1 VKKLLMKRWLFLGLL
16 SLLGSG
22 IVTQVAGPRAL
33 ADSIT
38 STTLAGN
45 FSSPTFGPSN
55 DFFYVLQSFEE
66 EVDGAGVFR
75 SNFLKIRA
83 SDLGIVTSTRIE
95 FAVYKL
101 VINSAGTHAYG
112 SQSQSYGSGNR
123 IAKINLTTLAVTE
136 IQITSLDSISEFE
149 IDSDGLY
156 GYASGNKY
164 NRTVKERDIYDNF
177 VVKINLS
184 TGAIVTSLGGFEG
197 GHNPAMYGIA
207 LHEAQNYGCVVD
219 HAQGILQSFR
229 ISPFGWYHDTG
240 CGLVSA
246 GLNPV
251 QIEFDGS
258 KTFGYVSVVAEKK
271 LLKFDLN
278 SGEVLKTISFPN
290 YTGRFRLNPAST
302 FAYVTDE
309 EANPSSLYKVSLSTF
324 EIVEQIALTT
334 SNRDIAISPNGQ
346 VGIVDRSGSLAKLNL
361 SATAPQSISFAAP
374 TSKLTG
380 AGTVTL
386 NASASSALP
395 VSYSSSTQSVC
406 TVSGVVVSLLDEGN
420 CTIVASQSGS
430 GLWDPAVSVA
440 RTFKVFLSP
449 LSADSGISIS
459 AGKPYSNT
467 KNVTIEIKWP
477 EFADA
482 VRLSNDGGFGTAVTQ
497 TKKLTS
503 SIDWTLDDSVK
514 GVYTKVVY
522 ARFTGEGIDT
532 TKTYS
537 DDIILDTK
545 APVVESSSASA
556 LSGIIDLALKAT
568 DDITGV
574 DEVQIKYNTKIVTK
588 SYSAKVSV
596 TLKEIGMT
604 VSSSSIKKY
613 GSSSIEVRISDRA
626 GNWSEY
632 QSLPVPAIST
642 APTVTMKKSTTA
654 KSIAKFAKLTVAS
667 TSKVSLKVVRSSVK
681 FCKVSGTNLKG
692 LKTGSCKVT
701 VTVTPKKGKTISKT
715 VTLKVTK

>member
-1 VKKLLMKRWLFLGLL
+1 MKKLLLKRWLFVGLL

-33 ADSIT
+33 ADSVT

-45 FSSPTFGPSN
+45 FFSPTFGPSN
-55 DFFYVLQSFEE
+55 DFFYVSQPFEE
-66 EVDGAGVFR
+66 EVDTAGVWR
-75 SNFLKIRA
+75 SNFLKMRA
-83 SDLGIVTSTRIE
+83 SDLGIISSTRVE
-95 FAVYKL
+95 FAIHNL
-101 VINSAGTHAYG
+101 TINSAGTYAYG
-112 SQSQSYGSGNR
+112 WSSGDGNR
-123 IAKINLTTLAVTE
+123 IAKINLTTMVVTE
-136 IQITSLDSISEFE
+136 IQVTSLGSISGFE
-149 IDSDGLY
+149 IDSNGVY
-156 GYASGNKY
+156 GYASGSKY
-164 NRTVKERDIYDNF
+164 NRTDYGREIYYWY
-177 VVKINLS
+177 VIRINLS
-184 TGAIVTSLGGFEG
+184 TGAFTESLAGFE
-197 GHNPAMYGIA
+197 NVPMIGIA
-207 LHEAQNYGCVVD
+207 LNEAQNYGCVVD
-219 HAQGILQSFR
+219 NGQGTLQGFS
-229 ISPFGWYHDTG
+229 ISPFDWDSVPG
-240 CGLVSA
+240 CGVVSGL
-246 GLNPV
+246 GLN
-251 QIEFDGS
+251 QIEFDSS
-258 KTFGYVSVVAEKK
+258 KTFGYVSVTEEKK
-271 LLKFDLN
+271 LLKFNLS
-278 SGEVLKTISFPN
+278 SGEVLKTLTFPN
-290 YTGRFRLNPAST
+290 YTSVFRINPAST

-309 EANPSSLYKVSLSTF
+309 EVIPSFLYKVSLSTF
-324 EIVEQIALTT
+324 EIVERIALTT
-334 SNRDIAISPNGQ
+334 SNSDIAISPNGL
-346 VGIVDRSGSLAKLNL
+346 VGIVKSGNLLKLNL

-380 AGTVTL
+380 VRTVTL

-406 TVSGVVVSLLDEGN
+406 TVSGAVVSLLDEGN

-477 EFADA
+477 EYADA

-503 SIDWTLDDSVK
+503 SIEWTLDDSVK

-545 APVVESSSASA
+545 APVVESSSLAES
-556 LSGIIDLALKAT
+556 SEFIDLALKAT

-574 DEVQIKYNTKIVTK
+574 DEVQIKYETKTVTK

-596 TLKEIGMT
+596 TRKEIGMA
-604 VSSSSIKKY
+604 VSSSSVTKY
-613 GSSSIEVRISDRA
+613 GASSIEVRISDRA
-626 GNWSEY
+626 GNWSDY
-632 QSLPVPAIST
+632 QSLSLSLSAIST
-642 APTVTMKKSTTA
+642 APAVTMKKSATA
-654 KSIAKFAKLTVAS
+654 KSIAVFAKLKIAS
-667 TSKVSLKVVRSSVK
+667 TSKVSLKVVASSAK
-681 FCKVSGTNLKG
+681 FCKVSGTILKG

-701 VTVTPKKGKTISKT
+701 VTVTPKKGRASSKT

>member
-1 VKKLLMKRWLFLGLL
+1 
-16 SLLGSG
+16 
-22 IVTQVAGPRAL
+22 
-33 ADSIT
+33 
-38 STTLAGN
+38 
-45 FSSPTFGPSN
+45 
-55 DFFYVLQSFEE
+55 
-66 EVDGAGVFR
+66 
-75 SNFLKIRA
+75 
-83 SDLGIVTSTRIE
+83 
-95 FAVYKL
+95 
-101 VINSAGTHAYG
+101 
-112 SQSQSYGSGNR
+112 
-123 IAKINLTTLAVTE
+123 
-136 IQITSLDSISEFE
+136 
-149 IDSDGLY
+149 
-156 GYASGNKY
+156 
-164 NRTVKERDIYDNF
+164 
-177 VVKINLS
+177 
-184 TGAIVTSLGGFEG
+184 
-197 GHNPAMYGIA
+197 
-207 LHEAQNYGCVVD
+207 
-219 HAQGILQSFR
+219 
-229 ISPFGWYHDTG
+229 
-240 CGLVSA
+240 
-246 GLNPV
+246 
-251 QIEFDGS
+251 
-258 KTFGYVSVVAEKK
+258 
-271 LLKFDLN
+271 
-278 SGEVLKTISFPN
+278 
-290 YTGRFRLNPAST
+290 
-302 FAYVTDE
+302 
-309 EANPSSLYKVSLSTF
+309 
-324 EIVEQIALTT
+324 
-334 SNRDIAISPNGQ
+334 
-346 VGIVDRSGSLAKLNL
+346 
-361 SATAPQSISFAAP
+361 
-374 TSKLTG
+374 
-380 AGTVTL
+380 
-386 NASASSALP
+386 
-395 VSYSSSTQSVC
+395 
-406 TVSGVVVSLLDEGN
+406 VSGAVVSLLDEGD
-420 CTIVASQSGS
+420 CTIVASQNGS
-430 GLWDPAVSVA
+430 SLWDPAVSVA

-449 LSADSGISIS
+449 LSAESGISIS

-604 VSSSSIKKY
+604 VSSSSIRKY

>member
-1 VKKLLMKRWLFLGLL
+1 MKSLLKQWLFVGLL

-22 IVTQVAGPRAL
+22 IVTQVVGPRAL
-33 ADSIT
+33 ADSVT

-45 FSSPTFGPSN
+45 FFSPVFGLSN
-55 DFFYVLQSFEE
+55 DFFYVSQPFEE
-66 EVDGAGVFR
+66 EVDGAGVGR
-75 SNFLKIRA
+75 SNFLKMRV
-83 SDLGIVTSTRIE
+83 SDLGIVSSTRVE
-95 FAVYKL
+95 FAIHKL
-101 VINSAGTHAYG
+101 AINSAGTYAYG
-112 SQSQSYGSGNR
+112 TSSSGNR
-123 IAKINLTTLAVTE
+123 IAKINLMTLAVSE
-136 IQITSLDSISEFE
+136 IQVTSLESISEFE
-149 IDSDGLY
+149 IDSDGVY
-156 GYASGNKY
+156 GYASGSKY
-164 NRTVKERDIYDNF
+164 NRTVSERSIDDWF
-177 VVKINLS
+177 VIKINL
-184 TGAIVTSLGGFEG
+184 TTEAIAGTLPGFE
-197 GHNPAMYGIA
+197 NVPMVGIA
-207 LHEAQNYGCVVD
+207 LHEAQNFGCVVD
-219 HAQGILQSFR
+219 NGQGTLQGFS
-229 ISPFGWYHDTG
+229 ISPFDWDSVPG
-240 CGLVSA
+240 CGLVS
-246 GLNPV
+246 GLYPS
-251 QIEFDGS
+251 QIEFDRS
-258 KTFGYVSVVAEKK
+258 KTIGYVSVSGDKK
-271 LLKFDLN
+271 LLKFNLS
-278 SGEVLKTISFPN
+278 SGEVLKSVTFPN
-290 YTGRFRLNPAST
+290 YTNVFRINPAST

-309 EANPSSLYKVSLSTF
+309 EVVPSFLYKVSLSTF

-346 VGIVDRSGSLAKLNL
+346 IGILQSGSLTKLNL

-380 AGTVTL
+380 AKTVNL

-406 TVSGVVVSLLDEGN
+406 TVSGAVVSLLDEGN
-420 CTIVASQSGS
+420 CTIVASQNGS
-430 GLWDPAVSVA
+430 SLWDPAVSVA

-477 EFADA
+477 EYADA

-497 TKKLTS
+497 TKKLTT

-537 DDIILDTK
+537 DDIILDTN
-545 APVVESSSASA
+545 APVVESSSLAES
-556 LSGIIDLALKAT
+556 SEFIDLVLKAT

-574 DEVQIKYNTKIVTK
+574 DEVQIKYETKTVTK
-588 SYSAKVSV
+588 SFSAKVSV
-596 TLKEIGMT
+596 TRKEIGMS
-604 VSSSSIKKY
+604 VSSSSVRKY

-626 GNWSEY
+626 GNWSDY
-632 QSLPVPAIST
+632 QSLSLSASNK
-642 APTVTMKKSTTA
+642 APLVTMKKVATA
-654 KSIAKFAKLTVAS
+654 KSIAAFAKLKIDS
-667 TSKVSLKVVRSSVK
+667 TSKVSLKVVASSAK
-681 FCKVSGTNLKG
+681 FCRVSGASLKG

-701 VTVTPKKGKTISKT
+701 VTVKPKKGRAVSKT